1 MRQTEGGFSGF
12 PAEGLRFLKS
22 LKRNNRRDW
31 FQPRKEIY
39 ESALKRPMTELVE
52 AINADL
58 AKVAPGYVTETK
70 KAIFRIYR
78 DTRFSHDKTPYKTH
92 IAAVFGKR
100 GAPGHRGGMLYFH
113 VSPVEVE
120 IAGGIYHPEPEELR
134 QLRVH
139 LSDNHLELRRI
150 LANKRLR
157 SVLGQLRGEETSR
170 LPKGF
175 APDHPAQDF
184 LRKKDLILDVT
195 LPQERAL
202 GPELLREITSRFR
215 LMLPFVEFLNRP
227 LKTAPAKLDPRL
239 FF

>member
-134 QLRVH
+134 QNLPSHLKAGAVEQIRQLVNLHLPGIRVRPLPVAPRQIPFH
-139 LSDNHLELRRI
+139 
-150 LANKRLR
+150 ANKTYFVLEITAEER
-157 SVLGQLRGEETSR
+157 SQLERSG
-170 LPKGF
+170 GF
-175 APDHPAQDF
+175 AFHVSGEFAG
-184 LRKKDLILDVT
+184 LDLKFWAI
-195 LPQERAL
+195 R
-202 GPELLREITSRFR
+202 
-215 LMLPFVEFLNRP
+215 N
-227 LKTAPAKLDPRL
+227 
-239 FF
+239 